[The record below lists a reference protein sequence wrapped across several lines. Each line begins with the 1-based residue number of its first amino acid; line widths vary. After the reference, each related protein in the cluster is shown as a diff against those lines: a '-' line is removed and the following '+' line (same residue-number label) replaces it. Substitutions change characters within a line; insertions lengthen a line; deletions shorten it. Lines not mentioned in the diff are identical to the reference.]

1 MNDFI
6 TPITL
11 LHDGPAAQPTFDWAT
26 EFKPPDFAIGAFQE
40 VVRLREEVGVTWEY
54 LRHRTLK
61 VWLHHAGDTT
71 IELCSS
77 GVGRNEEGPQR
88 WYWVSVASGHGASAR
103 LQEFSTVDATEA
115 MEVYVALASSIL
127 QRAFIP
133 ARHPDVV
140 LVDGK
145 EQL

>member
-11 LHDGPAAQPTFDWAT
+11 LHDDPATRPVFDNL
-26 EFKPPDFAIGAFQE
+26 PSPLDFAIGAFQE
-40 VVRLREEVGVTWEY
+40 VVRLRDAEVAWEY
-54 LRHRTLK
+54 FRHRTLK
-61 VWLHHAGDTT
+61 VWLHHAGNTT

-77 GVGRNEEGPQR
+77 GVGRGEEPQR
-88 WYWVSVASGHGASAR
+88 WYWVTVASGHGASAQ
-103 LQEFSTVDATEA
+103 LQKFSTVDATEA
-115 MEVYVALASSIL
+115 MEVYVALASPIL

-145 EQL
+145 EKL